1 MTRFIQ
7 QFQDAM
13 RASGITPPDSII
25 ADGKLHRF
33 STNGKLHDTAGWYVL
48 HEGQIPAG
56 AFGDWRTGLTQNWR
70 VDLGRPFTLEE
81 RTAYIAKKKAIQIEY
96 EADKQRGYEQAAQ
109 EASKLWEL
117 GIPATAEQSYLKR
130 KQIQPHGTKV
140 SLKDGRLLVPMCDGS
155 GKLWNLELIIPNKPS
170 DGSPDKKGLYRG
182 KRIGC
187 FYTIGKLKPSA
198 TLLLCE
204 GFATGASLYEATQ
217 LPIVVAFNAGN
228 LLPVAEAIQYWCH
241 DRQLIICADDDYQTT
256 GNPGITKAKEA
267 ALAVGG
273 MVVVPDFGIDRPAG
287 ATDFNDL
294 HQIEGLLSIQQLMAS
309 FLESIGVMS

>member
-1 MTRFIQ
+1 MTYFIQ

-33 STNGKLHDTAGWYVL
+33 STNGKSRDTAGWYVL
-48 HEGQIPAG
+48 HEGLIPAG
-56 AFGDWRTGLTQNWR
+56 AFGDWRTGLTQNWQ
-70 VDLGRPFTLEE
+70 VDLDRRFTAAEE
-81 RTAYIAKKKAIQIEY
+81 TTYIAQQKVIRAQVEV
-96 EADKQRGYEQAAQ
+96 EKQRGYEQAAQ
-109 EASKLWEL
+109 EARKLWES
-117 GIPATAEQSYLKR
+117 GISATSEHGYLKR

-140 SLKDGRLLVPMCDGS
+140 SLEDGRLLVPMCDGS
-155 GKLWNLELIIPNKPS
+155 GKLWNLERITPNKPN

-187 FYTIGKLKPSA
+187 FYTIGTLKPSA
-198 TLLLCE
+198 ALLLCE